1 MIYIMSKE
9 IRDSREL
16 RDHKDPREEK
26 SGNLNMEIN
35 GRLFPSWLL
44 LNFKNYEIP
53 EILRKE
59 GDDPCN
65 EKLVNELTIYQK
77 FLGQYL
83 NYRSPFKDVLIY
95 HGLGSGK
102 TVSAINIYNVLYNY
116 TPKWNVFLLIKAS
129 LENDPWLKDLNDW
142 IGHQD
147 RDAKMANIKFIHY
160 DSPYADRDFLEIVK
174 KSDSSRESIF
184 IFDEAHNFIRNVY
197 NNISS
202 KKGKRAQVIYDYIQ
216 QEKKDNNKTRV
227 ILLSGTP
234 AVNNPFEFAL
244 IFNLLRPDT
253 FPASEAIFNQLYISS
268 TNFESLNENKKNQFQ
283 RRIMGLVSYYIGSTP
298 DKFARKTTH
307 YKELSMGPYQLE
319 VYNYLE
325 EIEDQKEKMRKKFSR
340 GKLGGDD
347 MSTYASYTRQAC
359 NFVFPNISG
368 TINGEKRPRPG
379 MFRLED
385 KDALLVDEGKKVDRI
400 KSMKKS
406 SESIAM
412 YVKKCQEFINATINY
427 FKELHREDKEKNHT
441 LQTDVKNFFDKYESS
456 FTNMI
461 KKTIETGEDKVSLLF
476 KAFYNHGPKMLNIVF
491 NILKSPGSALVYS
504 NYVEMEGL
512 QVFKI
517 YLAFFGFISID
528 EDKEFNPAQL
538 DKKTSKTGL
547 RFMEFHGGIDK
558 NLREKNK
565 KLFNIKE
572 NKIGDVI
579 KIIMISPA
587 GAEGINLNNCRQV
600 HILEPYWNEV
610 RIEQV
615 IGRAV
620 RQCHHKELPLNER
633 TVDVFRYKMVRDV
646 DEIKKLMQKDKK
658 ISMEEDKKKKLMQIK
673 TETSD
678 EMMEN
683 ISRRK
688 NNLLISFIEAIKE
701 AAVDCELFK
710 AHNMMGSKYSCFKF
724 NESSLFDRNVGPAYN
739 RDIEI
744 DAMMDNG
751 LNAIDSIKKR
761 IKVRKIKVVK
771 KIDDNNYSEEISAWF
786 YEPSGVVYDNQLD
799 YPIGQVGKDSSGNYL
814 KLDKDVYIMDKVI
827 NIPLFKLY
835 E

>member
-1 MIYIMSKE
+1 MSNE
-9 IRDSREL
+9 IRDSKET
-16 RDHKDPREEK
+16 
-26 SGNLNMEIN
+26 GINLEIN

-44 LNFKNYEIP
+44 LNFKSYEIP

-65 EKLVNELTIYQK
+65 ETIVKELTVYQK
-77 FLGQYL
+77 FLGQFL
-83 NYRSPFKDVLIY
+83 NYRSPFKDMLIY

-129 LENDPWLKDLNDW
+129 LKNDPWLKDLNDW
-142 IGHQD
+142 IGTQD

-160 DSPYADRDFLEIVK
+160 DSPYADRDFLETVK
-174 KSDSSRESIF
+174 KSDSSRESLF
-184 IFDEAHNFIRNVY
+184 IIDEAHNFIRNVY

-216 QEKKDNNKTRV
+216 QEKKDSNKTRV

-244 IFNLLRPDT
+244 IFNLLRPET
-253 FPASEAIFNQLYISS
+253 FPTSEAIFNQLYISS
-268 TNFESLNENKKNQFQ
+268 TNFESLNENKKNLFQ
-283 RRIMGLVSYYIGSTP
+283 RRIMGLASYYIGSTP

-307 YKELSMGPYQLE
+307 YKELTMGAYQLE

-325 EIEDQKEKMRKKFSR
+325 EIEQQKEKMRKKFSR

-359 NFVFPNISG
+359 NFVFPNISS

-379 MFRLED
+379 MFRIED
-385 KDALLVDEGKKVDRI
+385 KDAILVDEGKKVDKI
-400 KSMKKS
+400 QSMKKS
-406 SESIAM
+406 SEAM
-412 YVKKCQEFINATINY
+412 ALYIKKCQEFINATINY
-427 FKELHREDKEKNHT
+427 FKELHREDKENNHT
-441 LQTDVKNFFDKYESS
+441 LQTDIKNFFDKYEGS
-456 FTNMI
+456 FTIMVE
-461 KKTIETGEDKVSLLF
+461 KTIGSKSEKADKVSKLF
-476 KAFYNHGPKMLNIVF
+476 ESLYNHGPKMLNIIF
-491 NILKSPGSALVYS
+491 NIIKSPGSALVYS

-528 EDKEFNPAQL
+528 DDKEFDIANISNN
-538 DKKTSKTGL
+538 KKTESKNGL
-547 RFMEFHGGIDK
+547 RFMEFHGAINK
-558 NLREKNK
+558 ELREQNK
-565 KLFNIKE
+565 KIFNMKE

-633 TVDVFRYKMVRDV
+633 TVDVFRYKMVRDI
-646 DEIKKLMQKDKK
+646 DDMKKLIPK
-658 ISMEEDKKKKLMQIK
+658 EDKEKKYKSLVAIK

-688 NNLLISFIEAIKE
+688 NNLLLSFIEAIKE
-701 AAVDCELFK
+701 ASVDCELFK

-724 NESSLFDRNVGPAYN
+724 NEESQFDRNVGPAYN
-739 RDIEI
+739 KDIEI
-744 DAMMDNG
+744 DGMMDNG
-751 LNAIDSIKKR
+751 SNAIDSIKKR

-771 KIDDNNYSEEISAWF
+771 KIDETSYSEEINAWF
-786 YEPSGVVYDNQLD
+786 YEQSGTVYDNDLD
-799 YPIGQVGKDSSGNYL
+799 YPIGKVGKDSSGNYM
-814 KLDKDVYIMDKVI
+814 KLDKDIYIMENVI
-827 NIPLFKLY
+827 NIPIFKLY